1 MKRGLYR
8 KPISRTW
15 WLKNSRYTLF
25 MLREISSI
33 FLALF
38 AVLYLLQ
45 LALLIAGPD
54 LYQRYLGLMVTPGWI
69 ALHVVILAFAVIHTL
84 TWLCS
89 IPVVQPVRIRGKEV
103 PHQVV
108 WLAGFIGWITVSVGI
123 GLVIL

>member
-1 MKRGLYR
+1 
-8 KPISRTW
+8 
-15 WLKNSRYTLF
+15 